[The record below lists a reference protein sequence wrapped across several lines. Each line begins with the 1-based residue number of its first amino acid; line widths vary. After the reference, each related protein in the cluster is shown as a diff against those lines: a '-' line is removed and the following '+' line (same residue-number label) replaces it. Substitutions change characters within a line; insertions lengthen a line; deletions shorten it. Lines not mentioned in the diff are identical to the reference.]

1 VPAALVTGAAVR
13 IGRAIAES
21 LADDGWA
28 VAIHCHT
35 SRREAD
41 TVAAGIVARGG
52 TASVVASDLADLSA
66 PERILA
72 EATAAVG
79 PIELLVNNAAIYE
92 PDALESLEPE
102 LWRRQMDINLAAP
115 LFLSKAFA
123 AALPAEKSGNIVNVI
138 DQRVWKP
145 VPAFLSYQISKSG
158 LWAATISLA
167 QALAPRIRVNAI
179 GPGPTLPNGRQ
190 SDADFAALIE
200 TLPLK
205 RNAALEEFGRAVRFF
220 VETPSVTG
228 QMLALDGGQHL
239 AWKTPDATGFND

>member
-1 VPAALVTGAAVR
+1 MKGAVSAL
-13 IGRAIAES
+13 
-21 LADDGWA
+21 
-28 VAIHCHT
+28 
-35 SRREAD
+35 
-41 TVAAGIVARGG
+41 
-52 TASVVASDLADLSA
+52 
-66 PERILA
+66 
-72 EATAAVG
+72 G

-92 PDALESLEPE
+92 PDQLASLERE
-102 LWRRQMDINLAAP
+102 LWQRQMDINLAAP

-123 AALPAEKSGNIVNVI
+123 AALPADRTGNIVNII

-179 GPGPTLPNGRQ
+179 GPGPTLPNKRQ
-190 SDADFAALIE
+190 SDADFAGLIE

-205 RNAALEEFGRAVRFF
+205 RNAALDEFGRAIKFF

-239 AWKTPDATGFND
+239 AWNTPDATRFND